1 MGGKT
6 STASKRKWNN
16 ANYEYTQLVT
26 QKGEKELI
34 KQAAQ
39 NAGQSVNAYILQAVK
54 TRMEQEGQQT
64 APTEQEQ
71 TEQWTGGY
79 FHFPGGDWLQ
89 RSGQYIPIFHP
100 RSKNPAEQ
108 GDYLVQG

>member
-1 MGGKT
+1 MDSRTRYDIIPYIVERKLVLQMGGKT

-16 ANYEYTQLVT
+16 ANYEYTQVIT

-39 NAGQSVNAYILQAVK
+39 NAGQSVNAYIVQAIK

-64 APTEQEQ
+64 EPEQ
-71 TEQWTGGY
+71 
-79 FHFPGGDWLQ
+79 
-89 RSGQYIPIFHP
+89 
-100 RSKNPAEQ
+100 
-108 GDYLVQG
+108 

>member
-1 MGGKT
+1 MDSRNRYDIIPYKVKRKLVLQMGGKT

-54 TRMEQEGQQT
+54 ARMEQEGQQT
-64 APTEQEQ
+64 APNEQEQ
-71 TEQWTGGY
+71 P
-79 FHFPGGDWLQ
+79 HD
-89 RSGQYIPIFHP
+89 
-100 RSKNPAEQ
+100 
-108 GDYLVQG
+108 

>member
-39 NAGQSVNAYILQAVK
+39 NAGQSVNAYIFQAVK

-71 TEQWTGGY
+71 PNDWTGVY
-79 FHFPGGDWLQ
+79 FHFLAPD
-89 RSGQYIPIFHP
+89 RPPRPGQYIPIFHP
-100 RSKNPAEQ
+100 RPKTPSEQ
-108 GDYLVQG
+108 G

>member
-1 MGGKT
+1 MDSQTRYDIIPYKVKRKLVLQMGGKT

-39 NAGQSVNAYILQAVK
+39 NAGQSVNAYILQAIK
-54 TRMEQEGQQT
+54 SRMEQEGQQT
-64 APTEQEQ
+64 EPTEQEQ
-71 TEQWTGGY
+71 P
-79 FHFPGGDWLQ
+79 HD
-89 RSGQYIPIFHP
+89 
-100 RSKNPAEQ
+100 
-108 GDYLVQG
+108 